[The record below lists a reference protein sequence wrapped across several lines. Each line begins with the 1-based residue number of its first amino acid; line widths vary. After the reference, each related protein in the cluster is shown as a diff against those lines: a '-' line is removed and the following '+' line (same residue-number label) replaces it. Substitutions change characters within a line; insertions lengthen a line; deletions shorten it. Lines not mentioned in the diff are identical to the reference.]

1 MIQQSIPQG
10 PGHEFGDRMHFKLP
24 HQACTMVVDRLW
36 ADTKPVRDLVVG
48 KPGGDQRKD
57 FALPWREVALGF
69 KALQNLPHFPGNVGS
84 ALKQQIET
92 AFHFLRRCG
101 LEKKAVDAG
110 RHPIG
115 QHAGRPETGQDRD
128 TGLGRPAPGF
138 GIDLHA
144 LSVRHGDVEHEQCG
158 FVPFR
163 KRDRLNA
170 VLGFGDNFSGRHV
183 PEHGLQSRAHK
194 GMIIGNDNG
203 PHRIPPLKP
212 VDRQVTDSDQ
222 QSAPCGG
229 TARGPGRFG
238 HVGGQPKQIRI
249 GAAGLL
255 LTALIGAMF
264 TASLPASA
272 DENPPILNVQSG
284 SVEGNLL
291 SRLWVLDDPD
301 LTLTLKDARKVMI
314 AGAGMR
320 PLAKKAL
327 HGPGWGVLKIRNT
340 GRQSATFVLDMRQAF
355 WWNATLYVINEQGKR
370 KLLDHDPERQAYSN
384 RDPSERLV
392 RSLPFTL
399 AAESDGELWVRFF
412 QPATT
417 QFDLWIS
424 PLEITNGY
432 RVRNAAIEGLY
443 YGLTL
448 TLIAFVLAFAAIL
461 RSQVALYYAG
471 FYAFFVLQS
480 AQTSGLLFQYVWPDW
495 PALNGAFSIVI
506 RAPIIVFYVLMLKSF
521 LGAAEH
527 YPRFNKALNILLV
540 CGITLA
546 PLYLYQPIYFILPV
560 LGTVLAFAILVLWGA
575 ILGVRDRISGSVLFL
590 GGTIILFAN
599 SALGSLAWIIDD
611 SLSIS
616 QTNEIIRVG
625 QIVDGLLF
633 ASAVV
638 AQAIGLRRGRDLAV
652 ENEFK
657 AVQDKLA
664 LTERLRHEE
673 TEHGRAR
680 EMAETRRAQ
689 LAAASH
695 DMRQPLLSLRL
706 AVQRAAE
713 QDPEARETA
722 NRGIDF
728 LQTLL
733 RRQLDETRP
742 GSEPETGAITD
753 DVDSTERETF
763 PLSTI
768 LENVAFMFAD
778 EAAQKELD
786 LRTVISRVEVL
797 GDPVALIRVM
807 TNLVANAVRHTDTGK
822 ILIGARREGKTM
834 RLEVWDTGP
843 GLQPQDR
850 ERLQQPYE
858 RGSHS
863 TGHGLGLALVRDL
876 ADAHGYRFQ
885 IRSEPG
891 AGSVFSLGNIER
903 KKPVSDD
910 LCVNADQRATSL
922 ADPS

>member
-1 MIQQSIPQG
+1 MASGTKQSELSQVIQQSIPQG
-10 PGHEFGDRMHFKLP
+10 PGHEFGDRMHFKLS
-24 HQACTMVVDRLW
+24 HQACAMVVDRLG

-48 KPGGDQRKD
+48 EPGGDQRED
-57 FALPWREVALGF
+57 FALPWRQVALGF
-69 KALQNLPHFPGNVGS
+69 KALQYLPHFPGNVGP
-84 ALKQQIET
+84 ALKQQTE
-92 AFHFLRRCG
+92 AVFHFLRRRC
-101 LEKKAVDAG
+101 LEKKTVHAS
-110 RHPIG
+110 RHPIS
-115 QHAGRPETGQDRD
+115 QHAGRPEAGQNRNA
-128 TGLGRPAPGF
+128 GLGRPASGL

-144 LSVRHGDVEHEQCG
+144 LSERHRNIEHEQCG
-158 FVPFR
+158 LVPLG
-163 KRDRLNA
+163 KRNRLDP
-170 VLGFGDNFSGRHV
+170 VLGFRDNFSGPNIV
-183 PEHGLQSRAHK
+183 EHSLQPRAHK
-194 GMIIGNDNG
+194 GVVVGNDNG
-203 PHRIPPLKP
+203 PHQNPPLHP
-212 VDRQVTDSDQ
+212 VGRPTSDTRPDP
-222 QSAPCGG
+222 APCIG
-229 TARGPGRFG
+229 TVRGLRRFRPVGDQLRRIRTGPAR
-238 HVGGQPKQIRI
+238 
-249 GAAGLL
+249 LL
-255 LTALIGAMF
+255 LAVLIAAMF
-264 TASLPASA
+264 TVSTPASA
-272 DENPPILNVQSG
+272 EQNPPKLNVQSG

-291 SRLWVLDDPD
+291 SRMWVLDDPD
-301 LTLTLKDARKVMI
+301 LTLALKDARRLML
-314 AGAGMR
+314 AGDGMR

-327 HGPGWGVLKIRNT
+327 SGPGWGVLRVRNI
-340 GRQSATFVLDMRQAF
+340 GQEAATFVLDMRQAF
-355 WWNATLYVINEQGKR
+355 WWNATIFAVDGQGER
-370 KLLDHDPERQAYSN
+370 KILDHDPERQAYSN
-384 RDPSERLV
+384 RDPAERLV

-399 AAESDGELWVRFF
+399 AAESDGELWFRFF

-424 PLEITNGY
+424 PLEITNDY

-448 TLIAFVLAFAAIL
+448 TLIAFVMAFAAIL

-471 FYAFFVLQS
+471 FYTFFVLQS
-480 AQTSGLLFQYVWPDW
+480 AQISGLLFQYAWPDW

-527 YPRFNKALNILLV
+527 YPRFNKALNLLLV

-546 PLYLYQPIYFILPV
+546 PFYLYQPFYFILPV
-560 LGTVLAFAILVLWGA
+560 LGTVLVFAVLVLWGA
-575 ILGVRDRISGSVLFL
+575 ILGVRDRISGSLLFL
-590 GGTIILFAN
+590 AGTIILFAN
-599 SALGSLAWIIDD
+599 SALGSLAWIADD
-611 SLSIS
+611 SISIS

-625 QIVDGLLF
+625 QIIDGLLF

-680 EMAETRRAQ
+680 QMAETRRAQ

-733 RRQLDETRP
+733 RRQLEDTRP
-742 GSEPETGAITD
+742 ASEPESAGVADDTGGH
-753 DVDSTERETF
+753 VRETF

-778 EAAQKELD
+778 EAAQKGLD

-822 ILIGARREGKTM
+822 ILIGARREGNTM
-834 RLEVWDTGP
+834 RMEVWDTGP
-843 GLQPQDR
+843 GLNRQDQDR
-850 ERLQQPYE
+850 LQKPYE
-858 RGSHS
+858 RGGQS
-863 TGHGLGLALVRDL
+863 TGHGLGLALVREL

-885 IRSEPG
+885 IRSIPG
-891 AGSVFSLGNIER
+891 AGSGFSLGNIER
-903 KKPVSDD
+903 G
-910 LCVNADQRATSL
+910 N
-922 ADPS
+922 

>member
-1 MIQQSIPQG
+1 
-10 PGHEFGDRMHFKLP
+10 
-24 HQACTMVVDRLW
+24 
-36 ADTKPVRDLVVG
+36 
-48 KPGGDQRKD
+48 
-57 FALPWREVALGF
+57 
-69 KALQNLPHFPGNVGS
+69 
-84 ALKQQIET
+84 
-92 AFHFLRRCG
+92 
-101 LEKKAVDAG
+101 
-110 RHPIG
+110 
-115 QHAGRPETGQDRD
+115 
-128 TGLGRPAPGF
+128 
-138 GIDLHA
+138 
-144 LSVRHGDVEHEQCG
+144 
-158 FVPFR
+158 
-163 KRDRLNA
+163 
-170 VLGFGDNFSGRHV
+170 
-183 PEHGLQSRAHK
+183 
-194 GMIIGNDNG
+194 
-203 PHRIPPLKP
+203 
-212 VDRQVTDSDQ
+212 
-222 QSAPCGG
+222 
-229 TARGPGRFG
+229 
-238 HVGGQPKQIRI
+238 
-249 GAAGLL
+249 
-255 LTALIGAMF
+255 MF
-264 TASLPASA
+264 TFSPQAWS
-272 DENPPILNVQSG
+272 EQNPQALNVQSG
-284 SVEGNLL
+284 SVESNLL

-301 LTLTLKDARKVMI
+301 MTLTLTDARRSMHAVD
-314 AGAGMR
+314 GLR
-320 PLAKKAL
+320 PLATSAL
-327 HGPGWGVLKIRNT
+327 SGAGWGVLKIQNS
-340 GRQSATFVLDMRQAF
+340 GQQAATFVLDMRQAF
-355 WWNATLYVINEQGKR
+355 WWNATIFVKDDQGER
-370 KLLDHDPERQAYSN
+370 KLLDHDAEGQPYSN
-384 RDPSERLV
+384 RAPRERLI
-392 RSLPFTL
+392 RSHPFTL
-399 AAESDGELWVRFF
+399 PAGSGAELWFRFF
-412 QPATT
+412 QPTTT
-417 QFDLWIS
+417 QFDLWLS
-424 PLEITNGY
+424 PLGVATDY

-443 YGLTL
+443 YGLTV

-461 RSQVALYYAG
+461 RSRVALYYAG

-527 YPRFNKALNILLV
+527 YPRFNKALNLLLI

-546 PLYLYQPIYFILPV
+546 PLYLYKPIHFILPV

-575 ILGVRDRISGSVLFL
+575 ILGVRDRISGSLLFFA
-590 GGTIILFAN
+590 GTIILFAN
-599 SALGSLAWIIDD
+599 SALGSLAWIVND

-616 QTNEIIRVG
+616 QVNEIIRIG

-638 AQAIGLRRGRDLAV
+638 AQTIGLRRGRDRAI

-722 NRGIDF
+722 DRGIEF
-728 LQTLL
+728 LQSLL
-733 RRQLDETRP
+733 QRQIEETRP
-742 GSEPETGAITD
+742 GSEPASAALTDAIE
-753 DVDSTERETF
+753 SPERETF

-778 EAAQKELD
+778 EAAEKGLT

-843 GLQPQDR
+843 GLHRQDQ

-858 RGSHS
+858 RGAQS

-885 IRSEPG
+885 IRSTPG
-891 AGSVFSLGNIER
+891 AGSGFSLGNIER
-903 KKPVSDD
+903 GS
-910 LCVNADQRATSL
+910 RSATDGL
-922 ADPS
+922 